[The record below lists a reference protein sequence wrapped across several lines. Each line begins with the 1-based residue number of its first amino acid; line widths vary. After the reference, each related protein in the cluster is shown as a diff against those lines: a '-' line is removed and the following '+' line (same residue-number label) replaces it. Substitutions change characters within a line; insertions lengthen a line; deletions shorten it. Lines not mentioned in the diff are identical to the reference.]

1 MKLRL
6 QGRKRYRLP
15 RLEVELLLAKALN
28 VDRLDL
34 YRHPRLSLR
43 PEERL
48 IFRRLVRERILRK
61 PMAYLL
67 GSKEFWS
74 LELKVGPEV
83 LIPRPETERLVEV
96 ALKAAASL
104 LPQGVRILDLGT
116 GSGNIAIALAKELED
131 CQIVALDCSLT
142 ALKLAQENARTHG
155 VEGKIRFICGDL
167 YGPFKEAGIRP
178 LSFHL
183 VVSNPPYIPR
193 EAWEHLP
200 PDVKHYEPRLAL
212 DGGIEGLDYYRRIM
226 GQIQAYLAPGGFLI
240 LEIGHGQA
248 HAVRDLVEANP
259 TLSSPEI
266 LEDYAGI
273 PRVLIARRSA
283 TAQCKM
289 QNAN

>member
-43 PEERL
+43 SEERL
-48 IFRRLVRERILRK
+48 IFRRLLRERILRK

-74 LELKVGPEV
+74 LDLKVGPEV

-116 GSGNIAIALAKELED
+116 GSGNIAIALAKELRD

-142 ALKLAQENARTHG
+142 ALKLAQENARAHG

-167 YGPFKEAGIRP
+167 YGPFKEAGRRP

-183 VVSNPPYIPR
+183 VVSNPPYISR
-193 EAWEHLP
+193 EDWEDLP

-212 DGGIEGLDYYRRIM
+212 DGGIGGLDYYRRIM
-226 GQIQAYLAPGGFLI
+226 GQVQAYLAPEGFLI
-240 LEIGHGQA
+240 LEIGRGQA

-273 PRVLIARRSA
+273 PRVLITRCHS
-283 TAQCKM
+283 
-289 QNAN
+289 QNGTG